1 MILTSVRTIV
11 ITVTMIGTARTPAA
25 GAAATD
31 SRPTSP
37 GCPGCPGTPCSPGC
51 TDGEGAG
58 GDTSAEGAGPPR
70 EAGGG
75 GGGSNEAG
83 AELAAPGETGEEEG
97 GGGGEEGDVDS
108 LTAHIIRDPRSRA
121 ALTPRTSY
129 SPFPFSVAGR
139 RLIPAD
145 NSRVERDVAA
155 STPPDERTSL
165 HILSALEEW

>member
-37 GCPGCPGTPCSPGC
+37 GCPGC

-58 GDTSAEGAGPPR
+58 GDIPAEGVGPPR

-75 GGGSNEAG
+75 GGDSNEAG
-83 AELAAPGETGEEEG
+83 AELAAPGETGEAEG

-108 LTAHIIRDPRSRA
+108 LTAHIIHGPRSRA
-121 ALTPRTSY
+121 APAPRTSY
-129 SPFPFSVAGR
+129 SPFPFSVAGC